1 MSSSSNG
8 GKKPAAGGGRG
19 GPTIRTLA
27 DINRGP
33 AGFPGAGGSG
43 SDSDEPQEYYTGG
56 EKSGMLVQDP
66 TKRNDVDAIFEQ
78 ARQTGAIQ
86 APPPFLDN
94 QSSSSRSFTGTGRL
108 LSGETAPSAA
118 PADASASQEP
128 VHILHVIHLWNNG
141 FSVDDGP
148 LRAYDDPENAEFIES
163 LKMSRCPQ
171 ELEPADRSTPVH
183 VNVMKRLE
191 DYREPIRPRSAFQG
205 VGRTLGG
212 GPSTDESSAPAPAPA
227 PAPASAAPA
236 ASRSTSFVVDDSQP
250 FTSIQL
256 RLADGTRMVARFN
269 MHHTVGDIRSFI
281 DASRPG
287 AARPY
292 QLQTGFPPKQLTD
305 PTQTVEQAGLANS
318 VIMQK
323 I

>member
-8 GKKPAAGGGRG
+8 GKKPATGGGRG

-66 TKRNDVDAIFEQ
+66 TRRNDVDSIFEQ

-118 PADASASQEP
+118 PAAAPASQEP

-191 DYREPIRPRSAFQG
+191 DYQ
-205 VGRTLGG
+205 V
-212 GPSTDESSAPAPAPA
+212 SSPP
-227 PAPASAAPA
+227 
-236 ASRSTSFVVDDSQP
+236 FVH
-250 FTSIQL
+250 L
-256 RLADGTRMVARFN
+256 W
-269 MHHTVGDIRSFI
+269 
-281 DASRPG
+281 
-287 AARPY
+287 
-292 QLQTGFPPKQLTD
+292 LT
-305 PTQTVEQAGLANS
+305 
-318 VIMQK
+318 
-323 I
+323 

>member
-8 GKKPAAGGGRG
+8 GKKPAPGGRG

-33 AGFPGAGGSG
+33 SGFPGGEGGG

-66 TKRNDVDAIFEQ
+66 TRRNDVDSIFEQ
-78 ARQTGAIQ
+78 ARQMGAVQ
-86 APPPFLDN
+86 GVPPFIDG

-108 LSGETAPSAA
+108 LSGEPAPSAA
-118 PADASASQEP
+118 PQPP
-128 VHILHVIHLWNNG
+128 VEVLHNIHLWNNG

-148 LRAYDDPENAEFIES
+148 LRDYDNPENADFIES
-163 LKMSRCPQ
+163 IKNSQCPQ
-171 ELEPADRSTPVH
+171 ELEPADRRTAVH
-183 VNVMKRLE
+183 VNVIKRLE
-191 DYREPIRPRSAFQG
+191 DYKEPIRARSAFQG

-212 GPSTDESSAPAPAPA
+212 GSSAYESSAPAPPAQAP
-227 PAPASAAPA
+227 PAD
-236 ASRSTSFVVDDSQP
+236 SRSVGIIVDDSQP

-269 MHHTVGDIRSFI
+269 MRHTVGDIRSFI

-292 QLQTGFPPKQLTD
+292 LLQTGFPPKQLTD

>member
-8 GKKPAAGGGRG
+8 GKKPAPGGRG
-19 GPTIRTLA
+19 GPTIRTLS

-33 AGFPGAGGSG
+33 AGFPGGG

-66 TKRNDVDAIFEQ
+66 TKRNDLDAIFEQ
-78 ARQTGAIQ
+78 ARQMGALQ
-86 APPPFLDN
+86 GVPPPFED

-108 LSGETAPSAA
+108 LSGETVPSAA
-118 PADASASQEP
+118 PQPPAQ
-128 VHILHVIHLWNNG
+128 VLHNIHFWTNG

-148 LRAYDDPENAEFIES
+148 LRQYDDPENADFIES
-163 LKMSRCPQ
+163 IKKSQCPQ
-171 ELEPADRSTPVH
+171 ELEPADRSTVVH
-183 VNVMKRLE
+183 VNVIKRYE
-191 DYREPIRPRSAFQG
+191 DYKEPAKPGSRFQG

-212 GPSTDESSAPAPAPA
+212 GSSTEDNSAPAPPPTQAP
-227 PAPASAAPA
+227 PA
-236 ASRSTSFVVDDSQP
+236 ASRSVGIVVDDSLP

-287 AARPY
+287 GTRPY
-292 QLQTGFPPKQLTD
+292 HLQTGFPPKQLTD

-323 I
+323 M

>member
-8 GKKPAAGGGRG
+8 GKKPAPGGRG

-33 AGFPGAGGSG
+33 AGFPGAGGGGG

-66 TKRNDVDAIFEQ
+66 TRKNDVDAIFEQ
-78 ARQTGAIQ
+78 ARQMGALQ
-86 APPPFLDN
+86 GVPPPFDG

-108 LSGETAPSAA
+108 LSGETAPTAA
-118 PADASASQEP
+118 PQPPAE
-128 VHILHVIHLWNNG
+128 VLHNIHLWTNG

-148 LRAYDDPENAEFIES
+148 LRDYEDPENADFIES
-163 LKMSRCPQ
+163 IKKSQCPQ
-171 ELEPADRSTPVH
+171 ELEPADRSTAVH
-183 VNVMKRLE
+183 VNVIKRYE
-191 DYREPIRPRSAFQG
+191 DYKEPKRAPSPFQG

-212 GPSTDESSAPAPAPA
+212 SSTDESAPAPPTQAP
-227 PAPASAAPA
+227 APA
-236 ASRSTSFVVDDSQP
+236 ASRSVGIIVDDSQP

-323 I
+323 M

>member
-1 MSSSSNG
+1 MSSASNG
-8 GKKPAAGGGRG
+8 GKKPASGGGRG

-66 TKRNDVDAIFEQ
+66 TRRNDSDAIFEQ
-78 ARQTGAIQ
+78 ARQTGAVQ
-86 APPPFLDN
+86 APPPFLDS

-108 LSGETAPSAA
+108 LSGETTPSAA
-118 PADASASQEP
+118 PAPQEP

-148 LRAYDDPENAEFIES
+148 LRAYDDPENADFIES

-171 ELEPADRSTPVH
+171 ELEPADRTTPVH

-191 DYREPIRPRSAFQG
+191 DYREPIRSRSAFQG

-212 GPSTDESSAPAPAPA
+212 GPSTDETSAPAPAA
-227 PAPASAAPA
+227 PTSAPPA

-287 AARPY
+287 AARTY
-292 QLQTGFPPKQLTD
+292 QLQTGFPPKQLAD
-305 PTQTVEQAGLANS
+305 PTRTVEQAGLANS

-323 I
+323 M

>member
-78 ARQTGAIQ
+78 ARQTG
-86 APPPFLDN
+86 
-94 QSSSSRSFTGTGRL
+94 
-108 LSGETAPSAA
+108 ETTPSAA
-118 PADASASQEP
+118 PAPQEP
-128 VHILHVIHLWNNG
+128 VRILHNIHLWNNG

-148 LRAYDDPENAEFIES
+148 LRAYDDPANADFIES

-171 ELEPADRSTPVH
+171 ELEPADRTTPVH
-183 VNVMKRLE
+183 VNVLKRLE

-212 GPSTDESSAPAPAPA
+212 GSTDETSAPAPAA
-227 PAPASAAPA
+227 PTPA
-236 ASRSTSFVVDDSQP
+236 ASRSTSFVVHDSQP

-323 I
+323 M